1 MSTYLGQVQAVMKE
15 FETLMA
21 VIMNVEK
28 QEHRQV
34 TVFKKIRTKS
44 DGLSNINLL
53 PHVLASTL
61 LLFLLPK

>member
-1 MSTYLGQVQAVMKE
+1 TYLGQVQAVMKE

-44 DGLSNINLL
+44 DSLSNINLL